1 MALRL
6 RELTKE
12 EYTTIEQ
19 LLHARKV
26 PAGKLKRVQIV
37 WLTNQGLRPPEI
49 AERLQVSERM
59 VRNRLHRFNEQGLQ
73 GLEEAPRSGRPMTY
87 QPEVVSEIIQIALS
101 NPRDLGESYA
111 TWTLDRLVDYLHRIK
126 GIRMKRSRISEI
138 FIQEGLSWRHE
149 ESWFGDRVDPDFARK
164 RGAITTLY
172 TAPPKGS
179 VSVCLDEMGPQ
190 AVKSYP
196 GKHLV
201 RAEATETEPAG
212 RAKQEIDYGRRGKA
226 GYVFGALKPTDG
238 EVLTATYTGRTL
250 VNWIDFLQ
258 QVEEWIPQEVE
269 RIYAVLDNLTMHRAV
284 DVLLFNL
291 AYPRWEFVFQPTYA
305 AYLNLIEPWWK
316 TLKSLAFKGRRFET
330 WEQIEEA
337 VRDATVYWN
346 EHRHPYV
353 WGRRRRQRPR
363 RKPGIAQLPLAA

>member
-26 PAGKLKRVQIV
+26 PAGKLKRAQIV

-73 GLEEAPRSGRPMTY
+73 GLEEAPRSGRPVTY
-87 QPEVVSEIIQIALS
+87 QPEVVSEIIQTALS
-101 NPRDLGESYA
+101 KPQDLGEDDA
-111 TWTLDRLVDYLHRIK
+111 TWTLDRLVDYLHRVK

-149 ESWFGDRVDPDFARK
+149 ESWFGERVDPDFARK
-164 RGAITTLY
+164 RGAITSLY
-172 TAPPKGS
+172 TTPPEGS
-179 VSVCLDEMGPQ
+179 VIVCLDEMGPQ

-196 GKHLV
+196 GKQLV
-201 RAEATETEPAG
+201 YPEAAEAKPAG
-212 RAKQEIDYGRRGKA
+212 RAKQLIDYGRRGKA
-226 GYVFGALKPTDG
+226 GYVFGAMTPVDG
-238 EVLTATYTGRTL
+238 EVFTATYTRRKL

-258 QVEEWIPQEVE
+258 HVEEWIPKDVE
-269 RIYAVLDNLTMHRAV
+269 RVYAVLDNLSMHRAM
-284 DVLLFNL
+284 DVLFFNL
-291 AYPRWEFVFQPTYA
+291 AYPRWEFVFQPTAA

-316 TLKSLAFKGRRFET
+316 TLKSLAFKGRRFES
-330 WEQIEEA
+330 WEQVEEA
-337 VRDATVYWN
+337 VQKATAYWN
-346 EHRHPYV
+346 AHKHPYV
-353 WGRRRRQRPR
+353 WGRRRRHQPR
-363 RKPGIAQLPLAA
+363 RKPGIARLPQVA